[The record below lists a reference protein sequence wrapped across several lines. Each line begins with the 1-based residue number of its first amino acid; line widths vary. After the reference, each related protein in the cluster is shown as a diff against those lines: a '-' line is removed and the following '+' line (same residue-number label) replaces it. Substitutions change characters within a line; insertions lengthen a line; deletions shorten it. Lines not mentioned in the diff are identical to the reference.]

1 MYTAV
6 LYSKEDAVKFLRDQP
21 QADRVYPLTP
31 DAKAELMYNTQLPML
46 DPLDYYT
53 DYSHRRV
60 LARIRSVEK
69 TIHRLIDIDK
79 NLSDAGKETFRS
91 VFHLALASAMVN
103 WESLRKISTFLVY
116 NGFEWQKIDESGC
129 AFRILFQ
136 RIVQDRTGIFSHSPR
151 KNGRISPIVKFFQV
165 IMLKKLSKTNCIW
178 VTGLEYGLGDLS
190 KHLKQ
195 IDPDVFVFYYKTPS
209 GNPLMEIIR
218 YFFTMLNF
226 SGDDRQ
232 IGIAPSIAKRK
243 NLDSTVQKILRESV
257 TDLYLEHIMDII
269 SKHITDC
276 VNYTESLID
285 YTNQLFQWTKP
296 KALIAYYLRWYEG
309 AALGAAAKQNQVPSI
324 MISHGSHPVPE
335 NITSQYELENLA
347 KGLIVSPLATSTVVQ
362 SPISEWTAK
371 KFMPNLE
378 RIRYQP
384 IMWGYKNINGERK
397 KKTIQRTILHA
408 GTYKVLGA
416 RPWIYETS
424 NEFVRGLQFLVKT
437 VNELENTHLI
447 IRIRDNQECSV
458 SSLRKLLPLS
468 EKCEIKTCGSFLD
481 DLKNADLLVSFSS
494 TTIEEALYARKPV
507 ALFGGSARY
516 YHLPGSSS
524 YPDKNK
530 RSAVYH
536 LTKENMIGMIPAI
549 AAAHSNKPLT
559 NKELSEYVWPDS
571 VPGINTFLSNLID
584 RRENKN

>member
-1 MYTAV
+1 M
-6 LYSKEDAVKFLRDQP
+6 D
-21 QADRVYPLTP
+21 
-31 DAKAELMYNTQLPML
+31 NTQLPML

-60 LARIRSVEK
+60 LARVRSLEN
-69 TIHRLIDIDK
+69 TLHRIIDNDHK
-79 NLSDAGKETFRS
+79 LSDAGKETFRS
-91 VFHLALASAMVN
+91 VFHLTSVSALVI
-103 WESLRKISTFLVY
+103 WESLRKVPAYLI
-116 NGFEWQKIDESGC
+116 NDGHKWQKINESDR
-129 AFRILFQ
+129 AFNILFQ
-136 RIVQDRTGIFSHSPR
+136 KIVEDRTGVFNHSPR
-151 KNGRISPIVKFFQV
+151 KNGKISPIVKFFQG
-165 IMLKKLSKTNCIW
+165 IMLKKLSKKNCIW

-195 IDPDVFVFYYKTPS
+195 IDPDIYVFYYKTPS
-209 GNPLMEIIR
+209 GNLLMKIIK
-218 YFFTMLNF
+218 FFSTMLNF
-226 SGDDRQ
+226 SDGDRQ
-232 IGIAPSIAKRK
+232 IGIAPSIAKRE
-243 NLDSTVQKILRESV
+243 NLDSAVQEILRESV
-257 TDLYLEHIMDII
+257 TDLYLEKIIDII
-269 SKHITDC
+269 SQHISDC
-276 VNYTESLID
+276 VNYTESLVRC
-285 YTNQLFQWTKP
+285 TNQLFQETKP
-296 KALIAYYLRWYEG
+296 KALIAHYLRWFEG
-309 AALGAAAKQNQVPSI
+309 AVLGAAAKHNQVPSI
-324 MISHGSHPVPE
+324 LITHGSHPDPE
-335 NITSQYELENLA
+335 NITSEYEHQDLA
-347 KGLIVSPLATSTVVQ
+347 RGLMVSPLATTTVVQ
-362 SPISEWTAK
+362 SPTAERAAR
-371 KFMPNLE
+371 KFMPDLE

-397 KKTIQRTILHA
+397 KKSTQRTILHA

-437 VNELENTHLI
+437 VNELKNTHLI

-468 EKCEIKTCGSFLD
+468 EKCKIKTGGSFLD

-507 ALFGGSARY
+507 ALFGGSERY

-524 YPDKNK
+524 YPDTNK

-549 AAAHSNKPLT
+549 TAAHSNKPLT

-571 VPGINTFLSNLID
+571 VPGINTFFSNLID
-584 RRENKN
+584 RRENQN